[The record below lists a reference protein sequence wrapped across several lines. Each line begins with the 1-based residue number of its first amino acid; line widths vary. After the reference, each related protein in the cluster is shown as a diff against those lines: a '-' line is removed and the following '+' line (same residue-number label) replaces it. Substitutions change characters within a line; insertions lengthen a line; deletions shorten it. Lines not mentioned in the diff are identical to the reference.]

1 METALAPTSG
11 YEAHPVCRCDLGHV
25 KIRAMQTLLGKI
37 AATMLAAAAITGCNA
52 QANGHEEL
60 VLPGS
65 AAEQYEGAYMA
76 RVTPAPAGD
85 DMAERD
91 GEYVVVENKADIRYD
106 VGGWYIEDADGN
118 RLNLG
123 IGRQIE
129 VGGELRVYSSCGEST
144 DEAVFAC
151 AEDEVLDDKSDVLT
165 LRDSA
170 GGEVAEFA
178 YGDKAK

>member
-1 METALAPTSG
+1 MCG
-11 YEAHPVCRCDLGHV
+11 CDLGHV
-25 KIRAMQTLLGKI
+25 KIRAMRTLLGKI
-37 AATMLAAAAITGCNA
+37 AATVLAAAAITGCNA

-60 VLPGS
+60 VLPES
-65 AAEQYEGAYMA
+65 DAKQYVGAYLA
-76 RVTPAPAGD
+76 RVTPATGGD
-85 DMAERD
+85 DMAEGE
-91 GEYVVVENKADIRYD
+91 GEYVVVDNKADIRYD

-129 VGGELRVYSSCGEST
+129 VGAELRVYSSCGEST

-151 AEDEVLDDKSDVLT
+151 AEDEVLDDKGDVLT

-170 GGEVAEFA
+170 GSEVAEFA
-178 YGDKAK
+178 YGDKAN